1 MDPKL
6 MELCAQH
13 TQPEEIQGKSII
25 DVGSYDIN
33 GSFRSILEPMNP
45 LRYLGVDIEHGK
57 GVDEICAVNDVV
69 EKYGENAFDV
79 VISTEAIEH
88 IEDWRS
94 AINNLKRICKVGG
107 IIYLTSR
114 SKGFGYHAF
123 PHDHWRYELED
134 IAFIFDNWQIE
145 VLCEDMFNGDHYGF
159 FLKAHKVTDEL
170 IDLSEMA
177 LYNIHTDRRQGINNP
192 EIIEG
197 MSKPV
202 VMRRIKTEAELTEE
216 EINPP
221 VRYW

>member
-6 MELCAQH
+6 MQLCADH
-13 TQPEEIQGKSII
+13 TRPEEINGRKII

-33 GSFRSILEPMNP
+33 GSFRSVLEKLNP
-45 LRYLGVDIEHGK
+45 EKYLGIDIEFGK

-69 EKYGENAFDV
+69 EKYGVNSFDV
-79 VISTEAIEH
+79 VVCTEAIEH
-88 IEDWRS
+88 IQDWRT
-94 AINNLKRICKVGG
+94 AINNLKKICKVGG
-107 IIYLTSR
+107 TILLTSR

-134 IAFIFDNWQIE
+134 IAEIFSNWKIE

-159 FLKAHKVTDEL
+159 FLKAKKVTEEL
-170 IDLSEMA
+170 VDLSDIA
-177 LYNIHTDRRQGINNP
+177 LFNIHTDRRQGLFNP

-197 MSKPV
+197 LKAPV
-202 VMRRIKTEAELTEE
+202 IMRRIKSEEELTEE